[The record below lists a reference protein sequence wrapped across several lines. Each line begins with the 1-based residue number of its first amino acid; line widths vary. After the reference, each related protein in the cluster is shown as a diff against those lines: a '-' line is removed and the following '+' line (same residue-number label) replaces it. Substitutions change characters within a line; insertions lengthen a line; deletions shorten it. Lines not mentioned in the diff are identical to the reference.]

1 MSLGIYAHNGRGWG
15 GMGMG
20 GSCFTRWQ
28 NFFKPGVGQDIVWFF
43 CKEEFCLFNF
53 TLLVHSSSF
62 PPVPFKH
69 EVIDICHEHL
79 NWLLVW
85 LVIWGIL
92 FCLVTLKK
100 KKKRTLYWRNRL
112 FVFPDGRVGMG
123 WGLIW
128 NVTHTHSTHTP
139 SPSHFFP
146 PITLMFFFSF
156 LLVCVCMI

>member
-1 MSLGIYAHNGRGWG
+1 MEGVGVGWG
-15 GMGMG
+15 WGDLALQGDKTSLSLEWDRILC
-20 GSCFTRWQ
+20 GSSAKR
-28 NFFKPGVGQDIVWFF
+28 NFAFLILPSWFIH
-43 CKEEFCLFNF
+43 L
-53 TLLVHSSSF
+53 HF

-92 FCLVTLKK
+92 FCLVTFKK

-146 PITLMFFFSF
+146 PITLMFFFFIFVS
-156 LLVCVCMI
+156 VCVHDLVTDYQPL